1 MPTIINGYK
10 INIRNQANNAW
21 VNLLEAQY
29 HQVLDANN
37 RFSATNVEDALAEL
51 FDNKAQRVATTT
63 SPTALDD
70 THQTGTIWINTAS
83 KIIFVCVD
91 NTSHA
96 AVWLNISSIDNEG
109 IEDVVG
115 AMVSGNTENN
125 ITVTYTDNGTGPGK
139 LDFSVAA
146 ATLTTLGVA
155 SFETANFAVSAGHVK
170 IKAGGVTVTELASSI
185 DASAIGFNAAQV
197 DGRDVNDSGVS
208 TNDIWTASK
217 IKSYVESL
225 AGGLDWQESVKDKM
239 LNDPPSSPTT
249 GDRYIVSWPAAAA
262 TGAWAGHDNE
272 IATWNGTAWT
282 YVTVKEGMATWVEN
296 EDVVYV
302 WNGTAWAKIG
312 TTVSHD
318 NLLNLQG
325 GNGSTELYH
334 FTNAEHSAL
343 VGSKGAGEVF
353 AAPAATGGVGGF
365 RSLVDS
371 DIPSVTS
378 AKISDFNEAAQ
389 DAVAAAIAAGSQ
401 TNISVTYTDVDNKI
415 NFSVAT
421 AGYSTL
427 GLASFSSTQF
437 TVASGAVTLLQ
448 SGIDHGS
455 ISGLGDD
462 DHTQYVHN
470 TIARTITAQ
479 HTFAPATA
487 VPAFVLGTN
496 ALGVKVVGFNADLLN
511 GQDWTVAATASAP
524 ASPAVNDIWVEITV

>member
-1 MPTIINGYK
+1 MSYK

-29 HQVLDANN
+29 HAVLDAGN
-37 RFSATNVEDALAEL
+37 RFAATNVETVLAEL
-51 FDNKAQRVATTT
+51 FDNKAERVATTT
-63 SPTALDD
+63 SPTAMDD
-70 THQTGTIWINTAS
+70 TYQTGTVWVNTVS

-91 NTSHA
+91 NTSNA

-115 AMVSGNTENN
+115 AMVSGNTETN
-125 ITVTYTDNGTGPGK
+125 ITVTYADNGTGAGK
-139 LDFSVAA
+139 LNFSVAA
-146 ATLTTLGVA
+146 ATASTLGVA
-155 SFETANFAVSAGHVK
+155 SFSTSNFAVSAGHVT

-185 DASAIGFNAAQV
+185 DASSIGFNAAQV

-217 IKSYVESL
+217 IKSYVEGIAS
-225 AGGLDWQESVKDKM
+225 GLDWQDAVLDKM
-239 LNDPPSSPTT
+239 LNDPPASPSA

-262 TGAWAGHDNE
+262 TGAWAGHDNQ

-282 YVTVKEGMATWVEN
+282 YVTVVSGMATWVQNEN
-296 EDVVYV
+296 VVYV
-302 WNGTAWAKIG
+302 WNGSSWAKIG
-312 TTVSHD
+312 TTISHD

-325 GNGSTELYH
+325 GNGTSELYH

-343 VGSKGAGEVF
+343 VGSKSAGEVF
-353 AAPAATGGVGGF
+353 ASPAGTAGVGGF
-365 RSLVDS
+365 RALVAT

-378 AKISDFNEAAQ
+378 AKISDFDEAAQ
-389 DAVAAAIAAGSQ
+389 DAIGAAIAAGAQ
-401 TNISVTYTDVDNKI
+401 TNITVTYTDANNKI
-415 NFSVAT
+415 DFSVAT

-427 GLASFSSTQF
+427 GLASFSSAEF

-462 DHTQYVHN
+462 DHTQYVHITN
-470 TIARTITAQ
+470 ARTITAQ

-487 VPAFVLGTN
+487 VPAFVLGAN